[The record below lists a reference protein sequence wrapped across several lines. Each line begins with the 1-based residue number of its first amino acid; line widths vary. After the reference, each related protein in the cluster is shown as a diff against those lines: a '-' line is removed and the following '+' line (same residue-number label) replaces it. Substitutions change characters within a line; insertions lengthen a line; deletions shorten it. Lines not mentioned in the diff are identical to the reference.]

1 VVPAVVPD
9 PDHERGPFGNGP
21 SHQRKSMKKNS
32 FVYLASQS
40 PRRRQ
45 LLDQLGVRHELLL
58 ASDDEDAEAL
68 EDHIAGETPAVY
80 CERVTQLKLG
90 AAVARLKK
98 RGLPPAPV
106 LCADTI
112 VALGRRIFG
121 KPVDGDDA
129 VATLNRLSGRTH
141 RVMTAVALA
150 SGRASSSRLSVST
163 VRFAPLPDAVIA
175 AYVASGEPFGKAGAY
190 AIQSRIAGW
199 IERIGGSYSGIMGLP
214 LHETAQLL
222 LEAGVSFRE

>member
-1 VVPAVVPD
+1 MSGG
-9 PDHERGPFGNGP
+9 RG
-21 SHQRKSMKKNS
+21 QTADAMKKHP
-32 FVYLASQS
+32 FIYLASQS

-58 ASDDEDAEAL
+58 ASAEEDAEAL
-68 EDHIAGETPAVY
+68 EDHVVGETPAAY

-90 AAVARLKK
+90 AAIARLRQ

-106 LCADTI
+106 LCADTT

-121 KPVDGDDA
+121 KPADADDA
-129 VATLNRLSGRTH
+129 AATLRRLSGRTH

-150 SGRASSSRLSVST
+150 SASGRARTSRLSVST
-163 VRFAPLPDAVIA
+163 VRFAPLPEPVIA

-222 LEAGVSFRE
+222 LAAGVELRE

>member
-1 VVPAVVPD
+1 MNEPA
-9 PDHERGPFGNGP
+9 FI
-21 SHQRKSMKKNS
+21 
-32 FVYLASQS
+32 YLASQS

-58 ASDDEDAEAL
+58 AGPDEDVEAL
-68 EDHIAGETPAVY
+68 EDHLAGEAPAAY
-80 CERVTQLKLG
+80 CERVTQLKLD
-90 AAVARLKK
+90 AAVTRMKR
-98 RGLPPAPV
+98 RGLPRAPV
-106 LCADTI
+106 LCADTT

-121 KPVDGDDA
+121 KPVDAADA
-129 VATLNRLSGRTH
+129 VATLTRLSGRTH

-150 SGRASSSRLSVST
+150 SGRARRSRLSVST
-163 VRFAPLPDAVIA
+163 VRFAPVPPHVIL

-190 AIQSRIAGW
+190 AIQSRIAAW

-222 LEAGVSFRE
+222 LEAGVQFQE